1 MELANLKLQ
10 LIAEILATNDEL
22 LLQQI
27 QTLFEDRQVLNPE
40 LMAVIDARLAILET
54 GNTTFLAWENV
65 EKGLFTVLTEKR
77 NDKEKIKALR
87 KTSKRRHLCVEFAKT
102 F

>member
-10 LIAEILATNDEL
+10 LIAEILATNNAI

-40 LMAVIDARLAILET
+40 LMAVIDGRLAILET
-54 GNTTFLAWENV
+54 GNTTLLVWEDV

-87 KTSKRRHLCVEFAKT
+87 KTSKGRHLWVESAKT